1 MQHLHIRHLQS
12 LSNKCLR
19 KFRNKI
25 RIDTQSISKNQYFLQ
40 YSKKLNRAC
49 KENSTQVDFICYNY
63 SQISNSPQLQ
73 EFEMP
78 LQQPDPKIRTLLMLW
93 DMGGEAASINKSKL
107 LEKVKKGKE
116 NAKDFQPILA
126 ALENAGA
133 IEQVTEKRVVK
144 VSLTDRGVQMLG
156 TALQQPDF
164 RYAGNIG
171 SKVVNALLN
180 WIGKMGSVA
189 SASVAVEKIEGYE
202 AFKQVALDVYDH
214 LNRDFNLDDLVPIY
228 RIRREIGDRVS
239 RSEFNEWLLEM
250 QENDFIQ
257 LIGGEMIEI
266 TPDIAEDS
274 IKTDLGAVRYYIK
287 RLNSSN

>member
-1 MQHLHIRHLQS
+1 
-12 LSNKCLR
+12 
-19 KFRNKI
+19 
-25 RIDTQSISKNQYFLQ
+25 
-40 YSKKLNRAC
+40 
-49 KENSTQVDFICYNY
+49 
-63 SQISNSPQLQ
+63 
-73 EFEMP
+73 
-78 LQQPDPKIRTLLMLW
+78 
-93 DMGGEAASINKSKL
+93 
-107 LEKVKKGKE
+107 
-116 NAKDFQPILA
+116 
-126 ALENAGA
+126 
-133 IEQVTEKRVVK
+133 
-144 VSLTDRGVQMLG
+144 
-156 TALQQPDF
+156 
-164 RYAGNIG
+164 
-171 SKVVNALLN
+171 LN

-189 SASVAVEKIEGYE
+189 SSSVAVEKIEGYE
-202 AFKQVALDVYDH
+202 AFKQVALDVYDR

>member
-1 MQHLHIRHLQS
+1 
-12 LSNKCLR
+12 
-19 KFRNKI
+19 
-25 RIDTQSISKNQYFLQ
+25 
-40 YSKKLNRAC
+40 
-49 KENSTQVDFICYNY
+49 
-63 SQISNSPQLQ
+63 
-73 EFEMP
+73 MP
-78 LQQPDPKIRTLLMLW
+78 LQQPDPKTRTLLMLW
-93 DMGGEAASINKSKL
+93 DMDGATESIHKSKL

-126 ALENAGA
+126 ALESAGA

-189 SASVAVEKIEGYE
+189 SSSVAVEKIEGYE
-202 AFKQVALDVYDH
+202 AFKQVALDVYDR

-239 RSEFNEWLLEM
+239 RSQFDEWLLEL
-250 QENDFIQ
+250 QANDILQ
-257 LIGGEMIEI
+257 LQGGSL
-266 TPDIAEDS
+266 PDSDASKLEDS
-274 IKTDLGAVRYYIK
+274 ITTELSGLRCYVK
-287 RLNSSN
+287 RL